1 MVSML
6 IEMYVYLVR
15 YEIHMHM
22 YVLPVLLDPVSAL
35 DQFKGGPVRTRTR
48 TIEDRSGPVLSG
60 PVLVLEFSEDFR
72 TGPDWTLKHYLR
84 IHPDKVFRYLLQNNI
99 LDGSSNLTGASH

>member
-6 IEMYVYLVR
+6 IEIYVYLVR

-22 YVLPVLLDPVSAL
+22 YVLPVLLDPVSAF

-48 TIEDRSGPVLSG
+48 TIEDQSGLVLSG
-60 PVLVLEFSEDFR
+60 PVLVLEFPEDFR
-72 TGPDWTLKHYLR
+72 TSPVLVLSKIDPRTGLDRTLKH
-84 IHPDKVFRYLLQNNI
+84 
-99 LDGSSNLTGASH
+99 

>member
-22 YVLPVLLDPVSAL
+22 YVLPVLLDPVSAF
-35 DQFKGGPVRTRTR
+35 DQFKGGRVRTR
-48 TIEDRSGPVLSG
+48 TIEDQSGPVLSG
-60 PVLVLEFSEDFR
+60 PVLVLEFPEDFR
-72 TGPDWTLKHYLR
+72 TGLVLVLSKIDPRTGPDRTLKH
-84 IHPDKVFRYLLQNNI
+84 
-99 LDGSSNLTGASH
+99 

>member
-1 MVSML
+1 
-6 IEMYVYLVR
+6 
-15 YEIHMHM
+15 MHM

-48 TIEDRSGPVLSG
+48 TRTIENRSGPVLSG

-72 TGPDWTLKHYLR
+72 TGLDLVLSKIDPRTGPDWTLKH
-84 IHPDKVFRYLLQNNI
+84 
-99 LDGSSNLTGASH
+99 

>member
-1 MVSML
+1 
-6 IEMYVYLVR
+6 
-15 YEIHMHM
+15 MHM

-35 DQFKGGPVRTRTR
+35 DQFKGGLVRTRTRTR

-72 TGPDWTLKHYLR
+72 TGPVLVLSKIDPRTGPDRTLKH
-84 IHPDKVFRYLLQNNI
+84 
-99 LDGSSNLTGASH
+99 

>member
-6 IEMYVYLVR
+6 IEIYVYLVR

-22 YVLPVLLDPVSAL
+22 YVLPVLLDPVSAF
-35 DQFKGGPVRTRTR
+35 DQFKGGPVQTRTR

-60 PVLVLEFSEDFR
+60 PVLFLEFPEDFR
-72 TGPDWTLKHYLR
+72 TGPVLVLSKIDPRTGPDRTLKH
-84 IHPDKVFRYLLQNNI
+84 
-99 LDGSSNLTGASH
+99 

>member
-6 IEMYVYLVR
+6 IEIYVYLVR

-60 PVLVLEFSEDFR
+60 PVLVLQLSDNSR
-72 TGPDWTLKHYLR
+72 TGPG
-84 IHPDKVFRYLLQNNI
+84 P
-99 LDGSSNLTGASH
+99 GPS

>member
-1 MVSML
+1 ML
-6 IEMYVYLVR
+6 IEIYVYPVR

-35 DQFKGGPVRTRTR
+35 DQFKGGLVRTRTR
-48 TIEDRSGPVLSG
+48 TIEDRSG

-72 TGPDWTLKHYLR
+72 TGPDLVLSKIDPRTRPDQTLKH
-84 IHPDKVFRYLLQNNI
+84 
-99 LDGSSNLTGASH
+99 